1 VGFEP
6 TPACDRFALAGR
18 RLEPLGHPSSAP
30 RTGFEPAISALTG
43 RHPHPLDRRDLRTRR
58 GIRTPNLRCLRAL
71 PLPFELPGL
80 ELLRGP
86 KGSRTLHAR
95 FARRRCAPALR
106 PWIVSAGSG
115 GFEPPRV
122 GSEPTMLPGCISS
135 HWWSGPPLMSAGPS
149 SGYRESNSDV
159 RRGGARHCRCATAA
173 SHIKVLRR
181 PCGIRT
187 RGLQVEGLARS
198 PLLQRSMSLI
208 VRGPRVERGGS
219 CSQGR
224 WVDRLPHPG
233 CVPSLE
239 INGTLLL
246 STVEFSMFGRDRSR
260 RRGGRTRTHYLRCW
274 RPACKDRVHLTPM
287 RKCSS

>member
-1 VGFEP
+1 MDRKGVEP
-6 TPACDRFALAGR
+6 FTRGLQDDAVHRHSAHGLFALGAEDSNLHELVQSQPCCLVASAPIGGPAHPSYRPDRRAATENRTRTFAVAGR
-18 RLEPLGHPSSAP
+18 GTAVVLQPLV
-30 RTGFEPAISALTG
+30 R
-43 RHPHPLDRRDLRTRR
+43 
-58 GIRTPNLRCLRAL
+58 
-71 PLPFELPGL
+71 
-80 ELLRGP
+80 
-86 KGSRTLHAR
+86 SR
-95 FARRRCAPALR
+95 
-106 PWIVSAGSG
+106 
-115 GFEPPRV
+115 
-122 GSEPTMLPGCISS
+122 
-135 HWWSGPPLMSAGPS
+135 
-149 SGYRESNSDV
+149 
-159 RRGGARHCRCATAA
+159 
-173 SHIKVLRR
+173 VLRR

-198 PLLQRSMSLI
+198 PLLQRSISLI

-246 STVEFSMFGRDRSR
+246 STVEFSMFGCDRSR

-287 RKCSS
+287 RSCRA